1 MSKRLPGNTW
11 LWRISKKIFNKPVYK
26 MFNIKSFNTEKLPE
40 PPYLLVA
47 NHNHFLDPIFIMAA
61 IDNPISWVAARGTFQ
76 SWWLGIPLKL
86 SDSIEKQKGVP
97 DLKTVRNIF
106 NALKNGGT
114 VGLFPEGSVTWDGR
128 AGKVYPGIDKLIN
141 KSQVPIVGAKIHG
154 GYLTKPRWAEK
165 RRKGT
170 IEIDFGV
177 FEDDE
182 VLNFIFDSEWE
193 WQRSRN
199 YTYVGKKR
207 ALGLERL
214 MWFCPKCGS
223 YRTVKAS
230 DNEALCS
237 KCYSKFIVDQFG
249 YVDRK
254 GIDIIVD
261 KQIELLKS
269 YMKNFKK
276 IRAGMGKVVIRKRN
290 NGNVVKKFKGVLFA
304 NKDGIRVGNKL
315 FQVEKIRGLST
326 FLKRFV
332 EFVYEDNVVMIRTEF
347 SSLLVSKYFD
357 ICCN

>member
-1 MSKRLPGNTW
+1 M
-11 LWRISKKIFNKPVYK
+11 
-26 MFNIKSFNTEKLPE
+26 
-40 PPYLLVA
+40 
-47 NHNHFLDPIFIMAA
+47 
-61 IDNPISWVAARGTFQ
+61 
-76 SWWLGIPLKL
+76 KL
-86 SDSIEKQKGVP
+86 SDPIEKQKGVP

-106 NALKNGGT
+106 KALKNGGT

-128 AGKVYPGIDKLIN
+128 AGKVYPGIGKLIN
-141 KSQVPIVGAKIHG
+141 RSRVPVVGAKIHG
-154 GYLTKPRWAEK
+154 GYLTKPRWAKK

-170 IEIDFGV
+170 IEIDFGI

-199 YTYVGKKR
+199 YIYDGKKR

-214 MWFCPKCGS
+214 MWFCPECGT

-230 DNEALCS
+230 GNEALCS
-237 KCYSKFIVDQFG
+237 KCHSKFVVDRFG
-249 YVDRK
+249 YIDGK
-254 GIDIIVD
+254 GTHVIID
-261 KQIELLKS
+261 KQIDLLKS
-269 YMKNFKK
+269 YIKDFEK
-276 IRAGMGKVVIRKRN
+276 IRAGIGKVIIRRRS
-290 NGNVVKKFKGVLFA
+290 NGDVVGKFRGLLFA
-304 NKDGIRVGNKL
+304 NKDGIRVGNKH
-315 FQVEKIRGLST
+315 FQMEKIRGLST

>member
-1 MSKRLPGNTW
+1 MANF
-11 LWRISKKIFNKPVYK
+11 KKIFNKPVDK
-26 MFNIKSFNTEKLPE
+26 MFNIKSFNTKKVPK

-47 NHNHFLDPIFIMAA
+47 NHNHFLDPIFVMAA

-97 DLKTVRNIF
+97 NLKSVRNIF
-106 NALKNGGT
+106 DALKKGGS

-128 AGKVYPGIDKLIN
+128 AGNVYPGVGKLIN

-154 GYLTKPRWAEK
+154 GYLTKPRWAEQ

-193 WQRSRN
+193 WQKSRN
-199 YTYVGKKR
+199 YIYDGKKR

-214 MWFCPKCGS
+214 MWFCPECGS
-223 YRTVKAS
+223 YRTIKAPG
-230 DNEALCS
+230 NEASCS
-237 KCYSKFIVDQFG
+237 KCYSKFVVDRFG
-249 YVDRK
+249 YIDGK
-254 GIDIIVD
+254 GTDVVID
-261 KQIELLKS
+261 KQIKLLRS
-269 YMKNFKK
+269 YINDFEK
-276 IRAGMGKVVIRKRN
+276 IRAGMGKVVIRRRN
-290 NGNVVKKFKGVLFA
+290 NGNVVDKFKGSLFA

-315 FQVEKIRGLST
+315 FEMKKIKGLST

-332 EFVYEDNVVMIRTEF
+332 EFVYENNVVMIRTEF
-347 SSLLVSKYFD
+347 SSFLVSNFFD
-357 ICCN
+357 LCCS